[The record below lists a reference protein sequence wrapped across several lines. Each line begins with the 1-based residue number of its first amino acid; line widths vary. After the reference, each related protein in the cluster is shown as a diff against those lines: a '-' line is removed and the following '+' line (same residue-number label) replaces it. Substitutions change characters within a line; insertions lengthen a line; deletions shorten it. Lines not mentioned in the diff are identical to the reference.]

1 VSKKSVESVDKP
13 TSPMKKVV
21 ETAKNQESSTNQ
33 KEAVK
38 CQNQILAVKS
48 QKEKSSHKVRN
59 SLSFY

>member
-1 VSKKSVESVDKP
+1 
-13 TSPMKKVV
+13 MKKAM

-48 QKEKSSHKVRN
+48 QKEKSPHKVHN

>member
-1 VSKKSVESVDKP
+1 
-13 TSPMKKVV
+13 MKKAV

-33 KEAVK
+33 MEAVK

-48 QKEKSSHKVRN
+48 QKEKLPHKVRN

>member
-1 VSKKSVESVDKP
+1 VSKKSAELADKP
-13 TSPMKKVV
+13 ASPMKKAV

-33 KEAVK
+33 MEAVK

-48 QKEKSSHKVRN
+48 QKEKLPHKVRN